1 MYLDKS
7 SENDEQKHLLMNP
20 FEFTQLK
27 SSLGVIDR
35 DQNHST
41 GTKLAI
47 AEFDIFLEMRVE
59 NDETQNVFDI
69 MPTETPARAVM
80 DFNQPYMDE
89 TMSMHTVG
97 SDVNYVADNGEY
109 SQAPDMYTPEN
120 RFEIQSNLSSFVPG
134 GDGIFQE
141 ASFLVMD
148 SDNSFNSLE
157 SLKSELNI
165 RRTMARIKK
174 LGDGS
179 TQFMQSKGMKFT
191 QLMH

>member
-1 MYLDKS
+1 
-7 SENDEQKHLLMNP
+7 MNP
-20 FEFTQLK
+20 FEFSQLK
-27 SSLGVIDR
+27 NSLGVIDR

-41 GTKLAI
+41 GIKLTI
-47 AEFDIFLEMRVE
+47 AEFEIFLEMRVE

-69 MPTETPARAVM
+69 MPTETPLRTAM

-89 TMSMHTVG
+89 TMSMNSVS
-97 SDVNYVADNGEY
+97 SDVNYTVDNGEI
-109 SQAPDMYTPEN
+109 SQEQDMFTPDN

-148 SDNSFNSLE
+148 SDSSFNTLE
-157 SLKSELNI
+157 SLRSELNI

-179 TQFMQSKGMKFT
+179 TQFLPPKGTGFPRYNPI
-191 QLMH
+191 